1 MAHTPDF
8 PAAPADLRLVVCD
21 MDGTL
26 LDDEGRFPPDLPRVL
41 DRLRRRGIV
50 FAPASGRQY
59 ATLRD
64 MFAGLDTGGDSGAA
78 VGAFIAENGN
88 VVVRDG
94 EISAADGMDPAI
106 VDEVIDAVRAA
117 RAQGDPMGLIVCHP
131 DRAYVEIDQPGFN
144 AEAAKYYH
152 SRAVVDDLHVVK
164 HGAIKLAIYDDR
176 GTELEAAPMMERLV
190 GDRLEVAVSG
200 RCWVDM
206 MVPGRHK
213 GHAVRDLQKQL
224 GVTPAQTAVFGD
236 FLNDLQMMG
245 TGDMSFAMANAHAD
259 IKAASNYPAPA
270 NVDYGVTVTLDRL
283 LDEADAAVAADA
295 ADAADGTAAGGA
307 AGTDSGAPASL

>member
-1 MAHTPDF
+1 MCDTPDHADSAGHPRPTDF
-8 PAAPADLRLVVCD
+8 PAAPADLRLVVVD

-26 LDDEGRFPPDLPRVL
+26 LDDAGELPADLPRIL
-41 DRLRRRGIV
+41 DRLKADGIT

-64 MFAGLDTGGDSGAA
+64 MFGGIRTESGAA
-78 VGAFIAENGN
+78 VETFIAENGN
-88 VVVRDG
+88 VVARDG
-94 EISAADGMDPAI
+94 ELSAADGMDPRI

-117 RAQGDPMGLIVCHP
+117 RADGAPMGLIVCHP
-131 DRAYVEIDQPGFN
+131 EVAHVEIDQPGFN
-144 AEAAKYYH
+144 DEAAKYYH
-152 SRAVVDDLHVVK
+152 SRAVVDDLHEVNDGV
-164 HGAIKLAIYDDR
+164 IKLAIFDDR
-176 GTELEAAPMMERLV
+176 GSELDAAPMMERLV

-213 GHAVRDLQKQL
+213 GHAVRALQERL

-245 TGDMSFAMANAHAD
+245 AGDMSFAMANAHDD
-259 IKAASNYPAPA
+259 IKAAANYLAPSNT
-270 NVDYGVTVTLDRL
+270 DSGVVVTLDRL
-283 LDEADAAVAADA
+283 LDEAAAAR
-295 ADAADGTAAGGA
+295 
-307 AGTDSGAPASL
+307 S

>member
-1 MAHTPDF
+1 MRETPDRTDSAGHPRPSDF
-8 PAAPADLRLVVCD
+8 PAAPADLRLVVVD

-26 LDDEGRFPPDLPRVL
+26 LDDAGRIPDDLPRLL
-41 DRLRRRGIV
+41 DRLESGGIV

-64 MFAGLDTGGDSGAA
+64 MFGEVRTESGAT
-78 VGAFIAENGN
+78 VDSFIAENGN

-94 EISAADGMDPAI
+94 EISTADGMDHAL

-117 RAQGDPMGLIVCHP
+117 RADGAPMGLIVCHP
-131 DRAYVEIDQPGFN
+131 DRAYVEIDEPGFTS
-144 AEAAKYYH
+144 EAAKYYH
-152 SRAVVDDLHVVK
+152 SRARVEDLHEV
-164 HGAIKLAIYDDR
+164 HDGAIKLAIFDER
-176 GTELEAAPMMERLV
+176 GSELDAAPLMERLV

-213 GHAVRDLQKQL
+213 GHAVRELQESL

-236 FLNDLQMMG
+236 FLNDLQMMSAG
-245 TGDMSFAMANAHAD
+245 EMSFAMANAHED
-259 IKAASNYPAPA
+259 IKAASNYLAPS
-270 NVDYGVTVTLDRL
+270 NTDSGVVVTVDRL
-283 LDEADAAVAADA
+283 LDEAEAAR
-295 ADAADGTAAGGA
+295 
-307 AGTDSGAPASL
+307 S

>member
-1 MAHTPDF
+1 MRETPSRPESTGDLRSADF
-8 PAAPADLRLVVCD
+8 PAAPADLRLVVVD

-26 LDDEGRFPPDLPRVL
+26 LDDDGNLPADLPRIL
-41 DRLRRRGIV
+41 DRLKADGIT

-64 MFAGLDTGGDSGAA
+64 MFGGVRTESGAT
-78 VGAFIAENGN
+78 VDSFIAENGN

-94 EISAADGMDPAI
+94 EISAADGMDPGI

-117 RAQGDPMGLIVCHP
+117 RAGGKPMGLIVCHP
-131 DRAYVEIDQPGFN
+131 EVAYVEIDQPGFN

-152 SRAVVDDLHVVK
+152 SRATVDDLHEVND
-164 HGAIKLAIYDDR
+164 GAIKLAIFDDR
-176 GTELEAAPMMERLV
+176 GSELDAAPMMERLV
-190 GDRLEVAVSG
+190 GGRLEVAVSG

-213 GHAVRDLQKQL
+213 GHAVAALQERL

-245 TGDMSFAMANAHAD
+245 AGDMSFAMANAHDD
-259 IKAASNYPAPA
+259 IKAASNYLAPS
-270 NVDYGVTVTLDRL
+270 NTDSGVVVTLDRL
-283 LDEADAAVAADA
+283 LDEAAAAR
-295 ADAADGTAAGGA
+295 
-307 AGTDSGAPASL
+307 S

>member
-1 MAHTPDF
+1 MRETPSRPESTGDLRSADF
-8 PAAPADLRLVVCD
+8 PAAPADLRLVVVD

-26 LDDEGRFPPDLPRVL
+26 LDDDGNLPADLPRIL
-41 DRLRRRGIV
+41 DRLKADGIT

-64 MFAGLDTGGDSGAA
+64 MFGGIRTESGAA
-78 VGAFIAENGN
+78 VETFIAENGN

-94 EISAADGMDPAI
+94 EISAADGMDPGI

-117 RAQGDPMGLIVCHP
+117 RADGKPMGLIVCHP
-131 DRAYVEIDQPGFN
+131 EVAYVEIDQPGFN
-144 AEAAKYYH
+144 DEASKYYH
-152 SRAVVDDLHVVK
+152 SRAVVDDLHQVND
-164 HGAIKLAIYDDR
+164 GAIKLAIFDDR
-176 GTELEAAPMMERLV
+176 GSELDAAPMMERLV

-213 GHAVRDLQKQL
+213 GHAVRALQERL

-245 TGDMSFAMANAHAD
+245 AGDMSFAMANAHDD
-259 IKAASNYPAPA
+259 IKAASNYLAPS
-270 NVDYGVTVTLDRL
+270 NTDSGVVVTLDRL
-283 LDEADAAVAADA
+283 LDEAAAAR
-295 ADAADGTAAGGA
+295 
-307 AGTDSGAPASL
+307 S

>member
-1 MAHTPDF
+1 MRETPSRPESAGDLRSADF
-8 PAAPADLRLVVCD
+8 PAAPADLRLVVVD

-26 LDDEGRFPPDLPRVL
+26 LDDGGNLPADLPRIL
-41 DRLRRRGIV
+41 DRLKAGGIT

-64 MFAGLDTGGDSGAA
+64 MFGGVRTESGAT
-78 VGAFIAENGN
+78 VDSFIAENGN

-94 EISAADGMDPAI
+94 EISAADGMDPGI

-117 RAQGDPMGLIVCHP
+117 RADGKPMGLIVCHP
-131 DRAYVEIDQPGFN
+131 EVAYVEIDQPDFN

-152 SRAVVDDLHVVK
+152 SRATVDDLHEVND
-164 HGAIKLAIYDDR
+164 GAIKLAIFDDR
-176 GTELEAAPMMERLV
+176 GSELDAAPMMERLV
-190 GDRLEVAVSG
+190 GGRLEVAVSG

-213 GHAVRDLQKQL
+213 GHAVAALQERL

-245 TGDMSFAMANAHAD
+245 AGDMSFAMANAHDD
-259 IKAASNYPAPA
+259 IKAASNYLAPS
-270 NVDYGVTVTLDRL
+270 NTDSGVVVTLDRL
-283 LDEADAAVAADA
+283 LDEAAAAR
-295 ADAADGTAAGGA
+295 
-307 AGTDSGAPASL
+307 S

>member
-1 MAHTPDF
+1 MRETPSRPESAGDLRSADF
-8 PAAPADLRLVVCD
+8 PAAPADLRLVLED
-21 MDGTL
+21 IDGTL
-26 LDDEGRFPPDLPRVL
+26 LDDGGNLPADLPRIL
-41 DRLRRRGIV
+41 DRLKAGGIT

-64 MFAGLDTGGDSGAA
+64 MFGGIRTESGAT
-78 VGAFIAENGN
+78 VDSFIAENGN

-94 EISAADGMDPAI
+94 EISAADGMDPGI

-117 RAQGDPMGLIVCHP
+117 RADGKPMGLIVCHP
-131 DRAYVEIDQPGFN
+131 EVAYVEIDQPGFN

-152 SRAVVDDLHVVK
+152 SRATVDDLHEVND
-164 HGAIKLAIYDDR
+164 GAIKLAIFDDR
-176 GTELEAAPMMERLV
+176 GSELDAAPMMERLV
-190 GDRLEVAVSG
+190 GGRLEVAVSG

-213 GHAVRDLQKQL
+213 GHAVAALQERL

-245 TGDMSFAMANAHAD
+245 AGDMSFAMANAHDD
-259 IKAASNYPAPA
+259 IKAASNYLAPS
-270 NVDYGVTVTLDRL
+270 NTDSGVVVTLDRL
-283 LDEADAAVAADA
+283 LDEAAAAR
-295 ADAADGTAAGGA
+295 
-307 AGTDSGAPASL
+307 S